1 MVYFVFYRD
10 EIDKIMIVFEF
21 FLIEL
26 FSILNFIK
34 FWVFM
39 KMINLSIDC
48 FIYLI
53 NI

>member
-1 MVYFVFYRD
+1 MVYFVFYKD

-39 KMINLSIDC
+39 KMINLSRLFYI
-48 FIYLI
+48 FII